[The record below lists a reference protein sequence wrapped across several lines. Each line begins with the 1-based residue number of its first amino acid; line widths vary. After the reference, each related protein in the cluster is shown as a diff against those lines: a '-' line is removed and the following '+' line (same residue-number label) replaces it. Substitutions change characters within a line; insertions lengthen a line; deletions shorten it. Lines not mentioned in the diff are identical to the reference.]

1 MRAGAPAARL
11 LLIGGMLA
19 GLLAGD
25 ALAVRVVGWGPRAH
39 AEGPGQPPAL
49 PSPVPAPPSADD
61 ASDAPLVPP
70 APRATPHPPLDPHA
84 ASLAAETTP
93 LKDAPATIPTVA
105 CVDANPNAAESSATD
120 LQYLLQGVEVVGNK
134 RTRVSLIK
142 AFVPIGTGEAL
153 AVNDP
158 EIDAMRYRLLGTGW
172 YDRVELRLK
181 RGTRPGWVV
190 LVIEVEERSTLVFQ
204 QLAAG
209 VGWTVEGVKGRK
221 GDQKAPAREAEP
233 YLGLGLAE
241 TNFLGTGKTVAG
253 ELLASPDQQGIAFSF
268 FTPVVRQT
276 GWSLR
281 LRASLVNGREY
292 FGGDRKVDVSVAC
305 SGDMLSPEEQQRCQL
320 RPPVAVVDY
329 WRSGLSVG
337 TARDVGAFTRLSL
350 EWHGDFVKV
359 PQGGLPEAASELR
372 GRTNDEASRVPID
385 FSIEPGKSYVSMLT
399 VGLLYDKRDSAIL
412 PSRGT
417 LANFNGDLSSGLLAS
432 DYAFMRV
439 QASFNHWFPLSWG
452 HTIRFGA
459 FAGAVFGHTPFFY
472 KFFVSDLT
480 DLHPSRIMGLN
491 LDHRPAPNLL
501 GGVFHSNGGTAI
513 AQMRQESLAGRIDAE
528 YMWPL
533 ARGRRKFVK
542 AADAYALVGFYGL
555 ADPNDL
561 RVALPG
567 YHGLSRIPID
577 LTFDLGVR
585 LDTQVGVFQIGLAKL
600 AWLPAR

>member
-1 MRAGAPAARL
+1 MQTGAPAARL
-11 LLIGGMLA
+11 SLIGGVLLS
-19 GLLAGD
+19 LLAGR
-25 ALAVRVVGWGPRAH
+25 ALAQDVR
-39 AEGPGQPPAL
+39 PAL
-49 PSPVPAPPSADD
+49 PSPVPQVPDELESAPPPPSVAQ
-61 ASDAPLVPP
+61 SP
-70 APRATPHPPLDPHA
+70 APKPVDPMQQTQQTT
-84 ASLAAETTP
+84 SLQE
-93 LKDAPATIPTVA
+93 APDVIPTVA
-105 CVDANPNAAESSATD
+105 CIDANPNANEPSATD

-134 RTRVSLIK
+134 RTRESLIK
-142 AFVPIGTGEAL
+142 TFVPIETGHAL

-158 EIDAMRYRLLGTGW
+158 EIEAMRYRLLGTGW

-181 RGTRPGWVV
+181 RGSRPGWVV

-209 VGWTVEGVKGRK
+209 MGWTVEGVKNRNGN
-221 GDQKAPAREAEP
+221 QKAPGREAEP

-241 TNFLGTGKTVAG
+241 TNFLGSGKTVAG

-292 FGGDRKVDVSVAC
+292 FGGDDKVDVSVGC
-305 SGDMLSPEEQQRCQL
+305 GDGSLTPAQQAKCQL

-359 PQGGLPEAASELR
+359 PPSGLPLAASELR
-372 GRTNDEASRVPID
+372 GRTGDDSSRAPID
-385 FSIEPGKSYVSMLT
+385 FAIEPGRSYVSMLT

-417 LANFNGDLSSGLLAS
+417 LANFNGDLASGLVGS
-432 DYAFMRV
+432 DYQFMRV

-452 HTIRFGA
+452 HTIRVGG
-459 FAGAVFGHTPFFY
+459 FAGAVFGNTPFFY

-501 GGVFHSNGGTAI
+501 GGVFNKNGGTAI

-533 ARGRRKFVK
+533 ARGRRSFVK
-542 AADAYALVGFYGL
+542 AADAYVLLGLYGL
-555 ADPNDL
+555 ADPRDL
-561 RVALPG
+561 RVSLSG
-567 YHGLSRIPID
+567 YHGLNRLPID
-577 LTFDLGVR
+577 LTFDAGVR
-585 LDTQVGVFQIGLAKL
+585 LDTQLGVFQIGLAKL
-600 AWLPAR
+600 AWLPVR